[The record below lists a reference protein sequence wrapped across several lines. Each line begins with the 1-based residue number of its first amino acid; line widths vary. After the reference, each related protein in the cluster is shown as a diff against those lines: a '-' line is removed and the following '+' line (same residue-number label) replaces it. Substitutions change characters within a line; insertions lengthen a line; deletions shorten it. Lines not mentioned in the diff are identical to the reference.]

1 MFYIKPDV
9 PVTVTKESVPE
20 VPRDSPLWKRVGSS
34 AAFRMTVKAFWF
46 WVRHELFSYLMELDL
61 F

>member
-1 MFYIKPDV
+1 MTV
-9 PVTVTKESVPE
+9 PKESVPE

-46 WVRHELFSYLMELDL
+46 WVRHELFSYLSELDL